1 MTTRDAKRFMKMS
14 FLCLQIDTETMN
26 ARDLYYHIRHETNML
41 EADMFMSRELLEDIY
56 ETELPEPDDLSEE
69 MEFLNECIKKVD
81 AVIKEG
87 KRRKMTFGSSVDN
100 FNDWV
105 EKCRAA
111 KAEYDKQLEAIY
123 KKTK

>member
-1 MTTRDAKRFMKMS
+1 MTTRETERFMKMS
-14 FLCLQIDTETMN
+14 LLCLQIDNETMN

-41 EADMFMSRELLEDIY
+41 EADRFMPRDLLEAIY

-69 MEFLNECIKKVD
+69 MEFLNDSIKKVD

-111 KAEYDKQLEAIY
+111 KAEYDKQLEAIN

>member
-14 FLCLQIDTETMN
+14 FLCLQIDNETMN

-41 EADMFMSRELLEDIY
+41 EADMFMPRELLEDIY

-81 AVIKEG
+81 AVIKEEESHIW
-87 KRRKMTFGSSVDN
+87 KNCIKIEELKKQKLRKKDEMLRRIIRIS
-100 FNDWV
+100 
-105 EKCRAA
+105 
-111 KAEYDKQLEAIY
+111 EA
-123 KKTK
+123 